1 MSMVATPAQR
11 HRCMSTVVGP
21 SLGLPPL
28 RRAPPPRV
36 VPLPIGSEAR
46 GSQPWPCPCRGDQLQ
61 SMPPAR
67 ATAYK
72 GGWAA
77 CRGYRL
83 QGQLGR
89 PWLGPPEAW
98 HL

>member
-61 SMPPAR
+61 SMP
-67 ATAYK
+67 
-72 GGWAA
+72 
-77 CRGYRL
+77 L
-83 QGQLGR
+83 QGQPPTR
-89 PWLGPPEAW
+89 VAGPPVGATACKGSW
-98 HL
+98 AARG